1 MEIATTS
8 GTTRPANG
16 AVDPLGSGRLVGLNG
31 PVSFTDNYTC
41 HRCGKETNRDTN
53 PRQNHT
59 ATLSRDPTP
68 PTPGTAGGEVTEDIA
83 ILNPANNNR
92 PPTVRHPRS
101 NLQCSGVGLVNLIL
115 RLVYSCLVDSFLYF
129 IYSKLSLG
137 TYVIINLLVPP
148 PSPPLGWDGNLRTPD
163 PCEGRAALDSYV
175 YHSLSGAIR
184 SVLERS

>member
-1 MEIATTS
+1 MVIATTS
-8 GTTRPANG
+8 VTTRPTNG
-16 AVDPLGSGRLVGLNG
+16 AVDPLGSGRLVGLSE

-59 ATLSRDPTP
+59 ATLSRHPTP
-68 PTPGTAGGEVTEDIA
+68 PTPATAGGEVTGDTA

-101 NLQCSGVGLVNLIL
+101 NLQCSGVGLVNLIP
-115 RLVYSCLVDSFLYF
+115 RLVYSCLVDSFLYL

-148 PSPPLGWDGNLRTPD
+148 RHHPLGGMATCGRLTP
-163 PCEGRAALDSYV
+163 AK
-175 YHSLSGAIR
+175 GAPHLI
-184 SVLERS
+184 LTYTTP